1 MRIFPVAVLALAAAS
16 FAAAEPVRI
25 VFDTDMGND
34 VDDAIAL
41 AELHAFE
48 TRGEARILAVT
59 ITKDNRWAPVFVDL
73 LNTFYGRP
81 EIPIGMVKH
90 GATPDDGAYTKP
102 VATEKDATG
111 SLRYPRGVT
120 PETELPDA
128 VLLLRK
134 VLAGQPDGS
143 VTIVQVGFST
153 NLARL
158 LDSGPDDV
166 SPLSGHELARRKVRL
181 LAMMAG
187 EFRTGRGPEYN
198 ITNDIPAAQTL
209 FREWPG
215 QIVTSGFDV
224 GESIPYPGRE
234 IGMDFGYIA
243 HHPLADAYRDYKG
256 SGDEPLWDPTA
267 ALYAVRPDRGYFR
280 TSPAGRITVDNKGDT
295 TFTAAADGN
304 QRYLIVDDVQRARIR
319 EAIALL
325 MSEPPRQVVCKTSR

>member
-1 MRIFPVAVLALAAAS
+1 MRILPVAVLSLIGAS
-16 FAAAEPVRI
+16 FAVAEPVRI
-25 VFDTDMGND
+25 IFDTDMGND

-59 ITKDNRWAPVFVDL
+59 LTKDNRWAPVFVDL
-73 LNTFYGRP
+73 LDTFYGRP
-81 EIPIGMVKH
+81 DIPIGMVQH

-102 VATEKDATG
+102 VATEKNAAG
-111 SLRYPRGVT
+111 SLLYPRRVT
-120 PETELPDA
+120 PETRLPDA
-128 VLLLRK
+128 VQLLRK
-134 VLAGQPDGS
+134 VLAAQPNGS

-158 LDSGPDDV
+158 LDSGPDHA
-166 SPLSGHELARRKVRL
+166 SPLTGRELAHRKVRL

-187 EFRTGRGPEYN
+187 EFRAGRGPEYN
-198 ITNDIPAAQTL
+198 ITNDIPAAQKL
-209 FREWPG
+209 FRDWPG
-215 QIVTSGFDV
+215 QMVTSGFDV
-224 GESIPYPGRE
+224 GESIPYRGRE
-234 IGMDFGYIA
+234 IGIDFTYIA

-280 TSPAGRITVDNKGDT
+280 TSPAGRITVDEKGDT

-304 QRYLIVDDVQRARIR
+304 ARYLVVDDAQRARIR
-319 EAIALL
+319 EAISLL
-325 MSEPPRQVVCKTSR
+325 MSAPPASVVCAPSR